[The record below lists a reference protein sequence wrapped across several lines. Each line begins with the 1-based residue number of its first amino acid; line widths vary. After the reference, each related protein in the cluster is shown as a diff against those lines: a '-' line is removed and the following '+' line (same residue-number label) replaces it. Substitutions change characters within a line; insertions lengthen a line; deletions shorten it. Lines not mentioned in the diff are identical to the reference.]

1 MQLGILD
8 RLEIVL
14 DAYKT
19 QRGGDSHQH
28 IEGLLVEVLQTES
41 FSSEE
46 KLQIVRATLQHP
58 TVYVSPTYFVDRLY
72 RKTDDPLI
80 QSGLAEIVLGEA
92 RANNLTKRG
101 VYEGK
106 RFVEESGI
114 DKASPVAVEIMDMFL
129 KEIKHNQDHLEHG
142 FLNKAASL
150 YKLVSPD
157 SPQDQGLKEM
167 VITAAK
173 SSALHRDE
181 TYFITRLLAIVARN
195 APSQGSI
202 DEIAMTILEIAKQ
215 DNEFDAHKQY
225 RTCLYILPIT
235 QAFKAEFADM
245 ALRCRAYKERAYHYP
260 GISEDSKN
268 LCLIANATQDVKKEH
283 AATIKVMK
291 DVAGKNIIYAKLFEL
306 GLESEKDKAVFTKTI
321 DKEMAKLSPGEII
334 ELVAGGAFGR
344 TYPEAMHEWA
354 EKTIGEALA
363 KMPEQ
368 ERFAT
373 ILSFDNYKAWPYMQ
387 DALAIAV
394 ALPEGE
400 KKISD
405 IEAVYYQSFDD
416 LRAQAFS
423 AYCDALEILP
433 PEERLHKIVGIT
445 KHIQSSTDIAKRK
458 LYFDKAA
465 EVIEQLPEWDR
476 YDSYNFYLQDSRYNH
491 FTIQKAAL
499 EGAVKSIE
507 FLDPR
512 RQYIAAVRLLPILED
527 DPDLYAAMM
536 EKAASCIPAVAND
549 PSARFQI
556 AFDLSR
562 KGLGR
567 ELETIP
573 FMMAVEA
580 VAEMSETVNKLSLA
594 ATLHAAARG
603 NQGLTG
609 LVEKQFGESFARR
622 SASASAQD
630 FVARIR

>member
-19 QRGGDSHQH
+19 QRGGDSHPH

-58 TVYVSPTYFVDRLY
+58 AVYVSPTYFVERLY

-92 RANNLTKRG
+92 RANNLNEKG

-106 RFVEESGI
+106 RFVGESGI

-129 KEIKHNQDHLEHG
+129 KEIQHDQDHLEHG

-150 YKLVSPD
+150 YKLVAPD
-157 SPQDQGLKEM
+157 SPQDQRLKKM

-173 SSALHRDE
+173 SSALHHDE
-181 TYFITRLLAIVARN
+181 TYSITRGLATVARN
-195 APSQGSI
+195 VPSQGSI

-245 ALRCRAYKERAYHYP
+245 ALRCRAYKERVYQYP
-260 GISEDSKN
+260 GIFEDSKN
-268 LCLIANATQDVKKEH
+268 LCVIANATQDVKKEH

-373 ILSFDNYKAWPYMQ
+373 IMGFHDYKARPYMQ
-387 DALAIAV
+387 DALGIAV

-400 KKISD
+400 QKIKD
-405 IEAVYYQSFDD
+405 IEAVYYKSFDD

-423 AYCDALEILP
+423 AYCDAVKILP
-433 PEERLHKIVGIT
+433 PAQQLDAIFELT
-445 KHIQSSTDIAKRK
+445 KYTQDNKK
-458 LYFDKAA
+458 LFFDKAA
-465 EVIEQLPEWDR
+465 EVVEQLPEATRHNVYTRFLNDER
-476 YDSYNFYLQDSRYNH
+476 YKDPKVAKGA
-491 FTIQKAAL
+491 I
-499 EGAVKSIE
+499 EGAMKSIE
-507 FLDPR
+507 FLPPK
-512 RQYIAAVRLLPILED
+512 RQYGAIVALLPKLKD
-527 DPDLYAAMM
+527 QPDVYAAMV
-536 EKAASCIPAVAND
+536 EKAATCITAASENPG
-549 PSARFQI
+549 ARFTM
-556 AFDLSR
+556 AFDLARGVSGN
-562 KGLGR
+562 KLAPA
-567 ELETIP
+567 P
-573 FMMAVEA
+573 FNVAVEA
-580 VAEMSETVNKLSLA
+580 VAEMPETIGKLSLA
-594 ATLHAAARG
+594 ATLHRAAQG
-603 NQGLTG
+603 NEALIR
-609 LVEKQFGESFARR
+609 LVEAELAEALKPRSVTAKDFIARMR
-622 SASASAQD
+622 
-630 FVARIR
+630 

>member
-19 QRGGDSHQH
+19 QRGADSHPH

-58 TVYVSPTYFVDRLY
+58 AVYVSPTYFVERLY

-92 RANNLTKRG
+92 RANNLNEKG

-106 RFVEESGI
+106 RFVGESGI

-129 KEIKHNQDHLEHG
+129 KEIQHDQDHLEHG

-150 YKLVSPD
+150 YKLVAPD
-157 SPQDQGLKEM
+157 SPQDQRLKKM

-173 SSALHRDE
+173 SSALHHDE
-181 TYFITRLLAIVARN
+181 TYSITRGLATVARN
-195 APSQGSI
+195 VPSQGSI

-245 ALRCRAYKERAYHYP
+245 ALRCRAYKERVYQYP
-260 GISEDSKN
+260 GIFEDSKN
-268 LCLIANATQDVKKEH
+268 LCVIANATQDVKKEH

-373 ILSFDNYKAWPYMQ
+373 IMGFHDYKARPYMQ
-387 DALAIAV
+387 DALGIAV

-400 KKISD
+400 QKIKD
-405 IEAVYYQSFDD
+405 IEAVYYKSFDD

-423 AYCDALEILP
+423 AYCDAVKILP
-433 PEERLHKIVGIT
+433 PEERLHMIVGIA
-445 KHIQSSTDIAKRK
+445 KHIQSSVDVENRK

-465 EVIEQLPEWDR
+465 EVIEQLPEQER
-476 YDSYNFYLQDSRYNH
+476 YDCYNFYLQDSRYNH

-499 EGAVKSIE
+499 EDAVKSIE

-512 RQYIAAVRLLPILED
+512 RQYTAAVRLLPILED

-549 PSARFQI
+549 ASARFQI

-573 FMMAVEA
+573 FMIAVEA
-580 VAEMSETVNKLSLA
+580 VVEMPDTISKLSLA
-594 ATLHAAARG
+594 ARLHAAAQG

-609 LVEKQFGESFARR
+609 LVEKQFDESFARR
-622 SASASAQD
+622 LASASAQD